1 MNYTIDFNLPE
12 QFLRTLK
19 LLADLYFFIN
29 KISEAVFYY
38 NQLRE
43 ASLLLNHN
51 VLLVESLI
59 GLAECCCKSGIEND
73 GIRILKKALEYAWF
87 YGLYDLELRLFDE
100 IGKLHYHLGDLQKA
114 KQYHLRHINALH
126 VPATSALRIL
136 SHQRLTKSEE
146 INIEMKYN

>member
-1 MNYTIDFNLPE
+1 M
-12 QFLRTLK
+12 
-19 LLADLYFFIN
+19 
-29 KISEAVFYY
+29 
-38 NQLRE
+38 
-43 ASLLLNHN
+43 
-51 VLLVESLI
+51 
-59 GLAECCCKSGIEND
+59 
-73 GIRILKKALEYAWF
+73 KKALEYAWF

-126 VPATSALRIL
+126 EPATSALRIL